1 MFPISCRFLEQGIC
15 RYGAQCTS
23 AHSQEELT
31 EWQKRYASR
40 LIRLKQQKENKQCSG
55 SYMETLI
62 EKWMNSLSP
71 EKVVRKIYCLPM
83 CSYLKLKDEPLFG
96 PDYQSWSNH
105 SSPRNCP
112 TNLLPFPSC
121 PRCFCKETW
130 ADLWVNHS
138 LFILRIHYSQC
149 RMGQASP
156 VVLFCSLTRWQNFLN
171 WTTINGAAFTT

>member
-1 MFPISCRFLEQGIC
+1 MVFPVLCRFLEQGIC

-71 EKVVRKIYCLPM
+71 EKVVRKIHYFPM
-83 CSYLKLKDEPLFG
+83 CSYLKLTDEPDFG
-96 PDYQSWSNH
+96 PY
-105 SSPRNCP
+105 
-112 TNLLPFPSC
+112 
-121 PRCFCKETW
+121 
-130 ADLWVNHS
+130 
-138 LFILRIHYSQC
+138 Y
-149 RMGQASP
+149 
-156 VVLFCSLTRWQNFLN
+156 
-171 WTTINGAAFTT
+171 

>member
-1 MFPISCRFLEQGIC
+1 MVFPVCCRFLEQGIC

-71 EKVVRKIYCLPM
+71 EKVVRKIHCFPV
-83 CSYLKLKDEPLFG
+83 CSD
-96 PDYQSWSNH
+96 
-105 SSPRNCP
+105 
-112 TNLLPFPSC
+112 
-121 PRCFCKETW
+121 
-130 ADLWVNHS
+130 
-138 LFILRIHYSQC
+138 
-149 RMGQASP
+149 
-156 VVLFCSLTRWQNFLN
+156 
-171 WTTINGAAFTT
+171 

>member
-1 MFPISCRFLEQGIC
+1 MRPNCLIYFSCRFLEQGIC

-71 EKVVRKIYCLPM
+71 EKVVRKIYCCSA
-83 CSYLKLKDEPLFG
+83 CSYLKLTDEPVFG
-96 PDYQSWSNH
+96 PYPESWLNDSLL
-105 SSPRNCP
+105 RNCP
-112 TNLLPFPSC
+112 AIFTSFSSLP
-121 PRCFCKETW
+121 
-130 ADLWVNHS
+130 
-138 LFILRIHYSQC
+138 
-149 RMGQASP
+149 
-156 VVLFCSLTRWQNFLN
+156 CSLLGKLSDTGSFLQMQSFSLG
-171 WTTINGAAFTT
+171 IQ

>member
-1 MFPISCRFLEQGIC
+1 MVFPIFFCRFLEQGIC

-71 EKVVRKIYCLPM
+71 EKVVRRYP
-83 CSYLKLKDEPLFG
+83 
-96 PDYQSWSNH
+96 
-105 SSPRNCP
+105 
-112 TNLLPFPSC
+112 
-121 PRCFCKETW
+121 
-130 ADLWVNHS
+130 AS
-138 LFILRIHYSQC
+138 LCTHI
-149 RMGQASP
+149 
-156 VVLFCSLTRWQNFLN
+156 
-171 WTTINGAAFTT
+171 

>member
-1 MFPISCRFLEQGIC
+1 MKSSRCNGFSICCRFLEQGIC

-71 EKVVRKIYCLPM
+71 EKVVRKISFFSM
-83 CSYLKLKDEPLFG
+83 CSCLKQVLALTIRVGRITRHQEIVQPICSPFHPALDLLAKRLGLICRLITACSFCIFTIPSLG
-96 PDYQSWSNH
+96 WVRQVSWYCS
-105 SSPRNCP
+105 
-112 TNLLPFPSC
+112 
-121 PRCFCKETW
+121 
-130 ADLWVNHS
+130 
-138 LFILRIHYSQC
+138 Y
-149 RMGQASP
+149 
-156 VVLFCSLTRWQNFLN
+156 SLT
-171 WTTINGAAFTT
+171 GE